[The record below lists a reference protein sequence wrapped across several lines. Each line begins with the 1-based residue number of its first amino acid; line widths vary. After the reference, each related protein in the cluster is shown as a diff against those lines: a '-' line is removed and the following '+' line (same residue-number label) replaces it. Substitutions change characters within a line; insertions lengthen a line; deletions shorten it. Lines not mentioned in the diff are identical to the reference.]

1 MLRSNLPTPEK
12 RPKVHVHF
20 VLFLKTRISTNE
32 AHISSSFTVSFH
44 PFSLKFEILP
54 DNVAKKHV
62 GELLF
67 LASFESNEYLS
78 KGNACFIK
86 P

>member
-1 MLRSNLPTPEK
+1 MW
-12 RPKVHVHF
+12 PK
-20 VLFLKTRISTNE
+20 NG
-32 AHISSSFTVSFH
+32 
-44 PFSLKFEILP
+44 
-54 DNVAKKHV
+54 V

-86 P
+86 L